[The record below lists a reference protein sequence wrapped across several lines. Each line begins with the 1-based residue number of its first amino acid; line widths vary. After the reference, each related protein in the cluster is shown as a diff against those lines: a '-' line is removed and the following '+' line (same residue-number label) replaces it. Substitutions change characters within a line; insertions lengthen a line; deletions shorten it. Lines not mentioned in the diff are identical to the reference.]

1 MLKKFWRQWASRA
14 MTAAALGLLA
24 ACGSSS
30 KYDEF
35 IPTRIVSV
43 GDQVSYLGD
52 ASLSPAFSDRFT
64 VNNLASETTINNW
77 VLQLAASYGLST
89 DLSPTNP
96 SRSIEARADAVSNRF
111 TTSTQVAA
119 VSDRLAGVTPK
130 SGDMLVVSGGMA
142 DILAMADAVAN
153 GTLSTTQAL
162 ADIATAGS
170 NLQDFVL
177 GQVGNYKH
185 ILVINAY
192 DLKNSPYAVNK
203 TFAAGSG
210 LTTTTFQ
217 QLLHD
222 MTRAF
227 NTALISNAGTFSSG
241 QGVRLFDAETLFL
254 NANLYNFGIS
264 AAGMSSGACIVDSST
279 VLTGTACTTTA
290 ATALHS
296 DYDTYLFADDKFPSP
311 VAHRFLGA
319 QAYAFLRSVKGW

>member
-96 SRSIEARADAVSNRF
+96 SRSIEARADAVSNRV
-111 TTSTQVAA
+111 TDLSTQ
-119 VSDRLAGVTPK
+119 LATVTPR
-130 SGDMLVVSGGMA
+130 SGDMLVVNGGMA

-264 AAGMSSGACIVDSST
+264 AAGMSSGTCNSFASSLVNT
-279 VLTGTACTTTA
+279 TRTACTTTA
-290 ATALHS
+290 AAALHS